1 MKFRPGGSTS
11 SVNEDAQTSNEESA
25 ATSTEPPI
33 ENNVEPTAD
42 NPTNETSDINVTPL
56 KRSVRDVGHKVGRQ
70 IDVLDSLLQKSERAE
85 LAMHQQNKEMKR
97 HLK

>member
-11 SVNEDAQTSNEESA
+11 NVNEDTQG
-25 ATSTEPPI
+25 ATSTEASND
-33 ENNVEPTAD
+33 NNGEPTVGDAI
-42 NPTNETSDINVTPL
+42 NEPSSSNETP

-85 LAMHQQNKEMKR
+85 LAMHEQNKEMKR